1 MLREIEIWQNNFLF
15 FSHHPSFQMCFFSLC
30 VFQVFCFA
38 DALLLLIDA
47 NLKTFALYL
56 IIISMPFRWTWF
68 LCMIFTKIRVSWHKT
83 FELNRRPKET
93 VALHLYGIEKW
104 NVSDVNVIIFFFFWL
119 LFFFSLHFVQRA
131 DHHIRAVNV
140 TIAYA
145 NALRSCLWT
154 MDALTYLIIACIVI
168 GRILVNA
175 R

>member
-104 NVSDVNVIIFFFFWL
+104 NVSDVNVIIFFFF
-119 LFFFSLHFVQRA
+119 
-131 DHHIRAVNV
+131 
-140 TIAYA
+140 
-145 NALRSCLWT
+145 
-154 MDALTYLIIACIVI
+154 LIIIFFLVALCSE
-168 GRILVNA
+168 GRSSYTCGKCDYSVCECVALMLMNHGCVDLFDYCLHCYWA
-175 R
+175 HFS